1 VTVPPLRAEEARAV
15 MLELFPAGFEEREDA
30 DGLELAAYT
39 DAGGEERLWQAFGA
53 GTSEAVAEDWADR
66 WRRFHRPV
74 RVGDV
79 WVGPPWEPAP
89 LGLSIVIDPG
99 RAFGTG
105 AHATTRLC
113 LRLLQHL
120 PRGSLLDLG
129 CGSGVLAITAAKLG
143 FAPVLAF
150 DVDPQALEATRTN
163 AKANAVDVRALP
175 ADVTHDPLP
184 AADVAVA
191 NVTLAAVERLTA
203 RLQTR
208 LLVSSGYLAS
218 EEPRAAPFRPLER
231 VTEDG
236 WAADLLA
243 RDE

>member
-1 VTVPPLRAEEARAV
+1 
-15 MLELFPAGFEEREDA
+15 MLALFPGGFEERERD

-113 LRLLQHL
+113 LSFLVDLQ
-120 PRGSLLDLG
+120 RGSLLDVG
-129 CGSGVLAITAAKLG
+129 CGSGVLAIAAARLG
-143 FAPVLAF
+143 YAPVVA
-150 DVDPQALEATRTN
+150 VDSDAAAVEATARN
-163 AKANAVDVRALP
+163 AQVNLVAIAVRGADALV
-175 ADVTHDPLP
+175 DTLP
-184 AADVAVA
+184 GADVAVA
-191 NVTLAAVERLTA
+191 NIALPVVAGLARRLRSG
-203 RLQTR
+203 RL
-208 LLVSSGYLAS
+208 VASGYLRS
-218 EEPRAAPFRPLER
+218 DGPRLRGFRHVER
-231 VTEDG
+231 RTDG
-236 WAADLLA
+236 EWAADLYERA
-243 RDE
+243 